1 MGCLLPWCILKRAI
15 IFPPLRLHFTRQINQ
30 PLVQQPFLVSDWAF
44 CPRDRA
50 NRLNKATAFSRAAW
64 WCDRSRT
71 SWNVLLREV
80 EKMKYGLPAI
90 TSISAAI
97 FFFLLFQS
105 SDFPLLFSILH
116 WSCFSPD
123 GSLAEKGSAA
133 WQCPCLL
140 LSWQGG
146 VATQNTRTTFSRDRV
161 KGGTVP
167 PGLISSASPQRRREA
182 ARKQSLTSVEINFTQ
197 RKKSCERY
205 MDLYF
210 C

>member
-15 IFPPLRLHFTRQINQ
+15 IFPLRLHFTRQINQ
-30 PLVQQPFLVSDWAF
+30 PLVQQPFLVSDWAL
-44 CPRDRA
+44 CPRDWA

-97 FFFLLFQS
+97 FFFSFSNLLTF
-105 SDFPLLFSILH
+105 LLFSILH

-123 GSLAEKGSAA
+123 GSLAEKGSTAR
-133 WQCPCLL
+133 QCPCL

-146 VATQNTRTTFSRDRV
+146 VATQNVKTIFSRDRV

-167 PGLISSASPQRRREA
+167 PGHILSASPQRRREA
-182 ARKQSLTSVEINFTQ
+182 ARKQSLSSVEINFTQ
-197 RKKSCERY
+197 RKKSCEHY